1 MSLRV
6 SGQSGA
12 GQFRDSGQTRLAVGC
27 LARGRPDDASM
38 HRRDHSQRIAISR
51 ARAQFLKALFDRRHR
66 GCHFTLYTGSLAYAR
81 SEKPAFSFHL
91 GNGLEFGRSFRFDP
105 ASAEDFEAVVDYARG
120 FRRRVCAPP
129 RSKGPMHVP
138 RPDFSRFLR
147 SAERQCEC
155 DFCKG
160 KVSLI
165 PLTLHP
171 FWAGLPRSRS
181 AISAGA
187 HCGPP

>member
-1 MSLRV
+1 VNNQFMSLRV

-105 ASAEDFEAVVDYARG
+105 ASAEDFEAVVDYAAW
-120 FRRRVCAPP
+120 VSEKSV
-129 RSKGPMHVP
+129 RSTSVK
-138 RPDFSRFLR
+138 RPHACPAARLFS
-147 SAERQCEC
+147 
-155 DFCKG
+155 
-160 KVSLI
+160 VS
-165 PLTLHP
+165 
-171 FWAGLPRSRS
+171 SVS
-181 AISAGA
+181 GA
-187 HCGPP
+187 TM